1 MKRKRRW
8 LKLIIVSICVLTGL
22 GYVLGPSRIY
32 GYAFSKE
39 LVGTVK
45 DIQTFTAQEPEK
57 LETFAIELHT
67 DDGQIYVTTSHDKVW
82 GVVAKG
88 DYVRVKLYPAA
99 FWSPNSGS
107 WINARLLNKMA
118 KLQP

>member
-8 LKLIIVSICVLTGL
+8 VKVTFVLVCLLIGL

-32 GYAFSKE
+32 GYALAKE
-39 LVGTVK
+39 FVATVK
-45 DIQTFTAQEPEK
+45 DIQTFTAQESDK

-67 DDGQIYVTTSHDKVW
+67 DDGQIYVATSHDKVW

-88 DYVRVKLYPAA
+88 DYVRVRLYPAA
-99 FWSPNSGS
+99 FWLPNSGS
-107 WINARLLNKMA
+107 WINARLLNKMT
-118 KLQP
+118 KPEL